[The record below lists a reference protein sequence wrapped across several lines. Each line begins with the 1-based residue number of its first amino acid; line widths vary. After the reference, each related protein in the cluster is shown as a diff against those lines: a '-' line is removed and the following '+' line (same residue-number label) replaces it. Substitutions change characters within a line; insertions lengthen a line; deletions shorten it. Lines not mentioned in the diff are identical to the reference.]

1 MSQYQVDEPD
11 TQYPVDPLVPL
22 EFFASG
28 VQSQQVEGC
37 DFAERSLSI
46 IVT

>member
-1 MSQYQVDEPD
+1 MDEPD
-11 TQYPVDPLVPL
+11 TQYPVDSLVPL
-22 EFFASG
+22 EIFASG
-28 VQSQQVEGC
+28 VQGQQVEVC